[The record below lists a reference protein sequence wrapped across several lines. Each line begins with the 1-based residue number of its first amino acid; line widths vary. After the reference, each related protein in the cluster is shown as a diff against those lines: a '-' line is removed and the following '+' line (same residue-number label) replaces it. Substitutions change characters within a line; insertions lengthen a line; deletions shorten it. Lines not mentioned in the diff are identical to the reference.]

1 MVTIEKPSEAVP
13 LLRITQ
19 PNEVWQTAQLV
30 AKVETFGAVV
40 RRLRERKGL
49 TQLEL
54 ALNVGLSEKTIQA
67 LETSQDRPR
76 LKNEVEVVRKMA
88 EALDVPTL
96 VLSESLG
103 WALLTELRSPDWE
116 TVIWADK
123 RFSEEDR
130 QMMIR
135 VGRLA
140 LSEKR

>member
-1 MVTIEKPSEAVP
+1 MVTIEKASRPVP
-13 LLRITQ
+13 VIRIT
-19 PNEVWQTAQLV
+19 PSDNLWETPPGV
-30 AKVETFGAVV
+30 AKAETFGAVV

-67 LETSQDRPR
+67 LETARDRPR

-140 LSEKR
+140 LAEKR